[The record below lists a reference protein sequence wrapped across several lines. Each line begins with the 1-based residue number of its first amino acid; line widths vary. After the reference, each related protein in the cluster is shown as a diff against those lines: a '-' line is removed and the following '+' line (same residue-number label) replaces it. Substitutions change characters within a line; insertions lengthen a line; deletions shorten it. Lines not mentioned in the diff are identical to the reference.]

1 VTIRNWRKPA
11 WLAHREGS
19 GNELQGAE
27 ERDEVRLLLLGEL
40 DVEPRVVEV
49 DDRVEVGGEA
59 VVELRKGRSKTQV
72 LSTHCNPFKCFRATE
87 SR

>member
-1 VTIRNWRKPA
+1 VDLRKWRSQRS
-11 WLAHREGS
+11 WLAGK
-19 GNELQGAE
+19 GFAKGLQGAE

-59 VVELRKGRSKTQV
+59 VVEVRKGRSSV
-72 LSTHCNPFKCFRATE
+72 VDAL
-87 SR
+87 